1 MLRPRQRPKGL
12 ECTQDM
18 RTGQLCSSGG
28 TTSRRQVQHHAR
40 ALNLRPRA
48 GSKPAPAAVRP
59 PSGRGRPKERPR
71 GDGVAPP
78 SFFLLLLTLFVI
90 LCYFFSNSSGKRQA
104 AHTRLLLAH
113 SGDQTGLPLVSY
125 GVSMVVCDGYHQCL
139 VVNHLPRSSCA
150 FVGCVAAAAPIC
162 FICFFCLPR
171 FFAPPSNI
179 ERGRNGD
186 GRRTT

>member
-1 MLRPRQRPKGL
+1 MVCCVLVNAPRG
-12 ECTQDM
+12 
-18 RTGQLCSSGG
+18 SSAHRICVPGNCAAAAEPHPGG
-28 TTSRRQVQHHAR
+28 RFNTTR
-40 ALNLRPRA
+40 APSICDPRA

-78 SFFLLLLTLFVI
+78 SFFLLLPHF
-90 LCYFFSNSSGKRQA
+90 CYLITFSNSSGKRQA

-162 FICFFCLPR
+162 FICFIVFPGSLH
-171 FFAPPSNI
+171 PPQQN
-179 ERGRNGD
+179 
-186 GRRTT
+186 